1 MIDFDNQTNFKVD
14 IKELEKIAN
23 YITNKD
29 FELILVDNPTIQEIN
44 KEYRNIDKPTD
55 VLSFPLD
62 VVCEGMPIGSIIISI
77 DFLDKAL
84 EYGHSKEDELKLL
97 LIHGLLHLIGYDHEV
112 DNGEMR
118 EKEKE
123 IIEYFNLP
131 NSLIIFDDKIA
142 LSIKSFPYISKST
155 SRAYHLI
162 AQSTFH
168 CNLQSPFKILTSSF
182 FPLLSKIILNLSLL
196 ISKTGISKTTPVS
209 GHIGKK
215 GL

>member
-1 MIDFDNQTNFKVD
+1 MIDFDNQTDFKVD

-29 FELILVDNPTIQEIN
+29 FELILVDNPTIQKIN
-44 KEYRNIDKPTD
+44 KEYRDIDKPTD

-131 NSLIIFDDKIA
+131 KSLIIRSEI
-142 LSIKSFPYISKST
+142 
-155 SRAYHLI
+155 
-162 AQSTFH
+162 
-168 CNLQSPFKILTSSF
+168 
-182 FPLLSKIILNLSLL
+182 
-196 ISKTGISKTTPVS
+196 
-209 GHIGKK
+209 
-215 GL
+215 

>member
-29 FELILVDNPTIQEIN
+29 FELILVDNLTIKEIN

-131 NSLIIFDDKIA
+131 NSLII
-142 LSIKSFPYISKST
+142 
-155 SRAYHLI
+155 R
-162 AQSTFH
+162 
-168 CNLQSPFKILTSSF
+168 NE
-182 FPLLSKIILNLSLL
+182 
-196 ISKTGISKTTPVS
+196 V
-209 GHIGKK
+209 
-215 GL
+215 